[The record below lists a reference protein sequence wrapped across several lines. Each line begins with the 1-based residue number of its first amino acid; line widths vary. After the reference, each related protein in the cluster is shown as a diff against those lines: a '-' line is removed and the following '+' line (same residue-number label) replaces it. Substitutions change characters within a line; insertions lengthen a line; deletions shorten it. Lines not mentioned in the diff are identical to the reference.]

1 MTLEKNRSAKTLNAK
16 EFDERE
22 NILVTAITNFL
33 KNRVGE
39 PWTGT
44 ATELLDLL
52 EQSDDRIKKERGWS
66 QSPKSLARKLRLS
79 APALLAVGIAVAFSR
94 TKSRRTI
101 RLRKVAADTVIDE
114 SLHRH
119 QSESGDDTNAPT
131 VTDEINNTASADS
144 SAISD
149 AIEKDFSS
157 LFEKNCEGPEPTSF
171 LSDGKPD
178 GNSMKISG

>member
-1 MTLEKNRSAKTLNAK
+1 MN
-16 EFDERE
+16 
-22 NILVTAITNFL
+22 NFISFMEA
-33 KNRVGE
+33 RHFA
-39 PWTGT
+39 PWEGT
-44 ATELLDLL
+44 ASEL
-52 EQSDDRIKKERGWS
+52 KKESGWAK
-66 QSPKSLARKLRLS
+66 SPNWITRTLRLS

-157 LFEKNCEGPEPTSF
+157 LFEKNC
-171 LSDGKPD
+171 DGAMEHHLRI
-178 GNSMKISG
+178 GALARRLR

>member
-52 EQSDDRIKKERGWS
+52 EQSDDRIKKERG
-66 QSPKSLARKLRLS
+66 
-79 APALLAVGIAVAFSR
+79 
-94 TKSRRTI
+94 
-101 RLRKVAADTVIDE
+101 
-114 SLHRH
+114 
-119 QSESGDDTNAPT
+119 
-131 VTDEINNTASADS
+131 
-144 SAISD
+144 
-149 AIEKDFSS
+149 
-157 LFEKNCEGPEPTSF
+157 
-171 LSDGKPD
+171 
-178 GNSMKISG
+178 

>member
-1 MTLEKNRSAKTLNAK
+1 MN
-16 EFDERE
+16 
-22 NILVTAITNFL
+22 NFISFMEA
-33 KNRVGE
+33 RHFA
-39 PWTGT
+39 PWEGT
-44 ATELLDLL
+44 ASEL
-52 EQSDDRIKKERGWS
+52 KKESGWAK
-66 QSPKSLARKLRLS
+66 SPNWITRTLRLS

-149 AIEKDFSS
+149 AIEKISQAYLKKIARDQS
-157 LFEKNCEGPEPTSF
+157 LPAFYRTGSPTATQ
-171 LSDGKPD
+171 
-178 GNSMKISG
+178 